1 MYSYH
6 DDISLLAGSKRRVE
20 VLESLDGESRRQSE
34 IAVSCAASRSTVNR
48 IVGELCAVG
57 WVTDSSGIYS
67 LSAGGRHVLEQ
78 YRSLS
83 ESVEIIG
90 KYGSF
95 LTALGDTANTFPIE
109 ALADSDLVE
118 ATPEGPHT
126 AISYFLDVME
136 NTSSETL
143 SGITPIVSPILD
155 QPRSELLEAGVSV
168 EIIVSDAVAGQLRS
182 QESPIVSAAVSE
194 QRFSLFATS
203 QRMEFGC
210 TILDDRVLIGAYD
223 AAGNLTHC
231 VNSTDDSVRQWTIDQ
246 YEDYKTNSVDL
257 PRRAERP
264 DVEFLEVG

>member
-1 MYSYH
+1 MP
-6 DDISLLAGSKRRVE
+6 E
-20 VLESLDGESRRQSE
+20 P
-34 IAVSCAASRSTVNR
+34 
-48 IVGELCAVG
+48 
-57 WVTDSSGIYS
+57 
-67 LSAGGRHVLEQ
+67 LSVVIPH
-78 YRSLS
+78 
-83 ESVEIIG
+83 
-90 KYGSF
+90 YGDPGPT
-95 LTALGDTANTFPIE
+95 LR
-109 ALADSDLVE
+109 LVE
-118 ATPEGPHT
+118 
-126 AISYFLDVME
+126 
-136 NTSSETL
+136 
-143 SGITPIVSPILD
+143 
-155 QPRSELLEAGVSV
+155 LLQRQIGGHDI

-194 QRFSLFATS
+194 QRLSLFATS